1 MKILLIILGVLVAIL
16 LVIIAVGA
24 LLPKEHVVSRSAR
37 YQQPPEVIWQT
48 INDYRAFPSW
58 RTDVVRVEPVAGA
71 EGRTAWKEYSRNG
84 AMPFEIVE
92 AQATS
97 KLVTRIADPNLPFG
111 GTLTYQIAPA
121 EGGCVLTITEHGEV
135 YNPVFR
141 LISAFFIGH
150 AATADQYLLALGRK
164 FGEGVTPQ
172 AAE

>member
-1 MKILLIILGVLVAIL
+1 MKVL
-16 LVIIAVGA
+16 LVILGLLAAVLVLIVVVGA

-58 RTDVVRVEPVAGA
+58 RTDVSRVEPIAGT
-71 EGRTAWKEYSRNG
+71 EGRVAWKEFSRHG
-84 AMPFEIVE
+84 AIPFEIVE
-92 AQATS
+92 AQPPST
-97 KLVTRIADPNLPFG
+97 LVTRIADPNLPFG
-111 GTLTYQIAPA
+111 GTWTYQIAPA
-121 EGGCVLTITEHGEV
+121 EGGSVLTITEHGEV

-141 LISAFFIGH
+141 FISRFFIGH
-150 AATADQYLLALGRK
+150 TATADQYLLALGRK

>member
-1 MKILLIILGVLVAIL
+1 MKILLVILGLLVAIL
-16 LVIIAVGA
+16 VLIIAVGA

-37 YQQPPEVIWQT
+37 YQQAPEVIWQT

-58 RTDVVRVEPVAGA
+58 RGDVVRVEPIAGS

-84 AMPFEIVE
+84 VIPFEIVE
-92 AQATS
+92 AEAPS

-111 GTLTYQIAPA
+111 GTWIYQIAPA
-121 EGGCVLTITEHGEV
+121 ENGCVLTITEHGEV

-141 LISAFFIGH
+141 FVSRFFIGQS
-150 AATADQYLLALGRK
+150 ATADHYLVALGRK
-164 FGEGVTPQ
+164 FGESVTPQ